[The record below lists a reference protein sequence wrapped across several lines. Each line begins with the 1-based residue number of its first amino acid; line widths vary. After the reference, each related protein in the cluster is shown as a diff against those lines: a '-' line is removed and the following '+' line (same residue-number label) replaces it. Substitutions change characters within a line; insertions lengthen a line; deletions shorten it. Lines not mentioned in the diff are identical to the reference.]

1 MKPVFSAGLL
11 LLSACIG
18 AAYVRSW
25 MHRLTLMVL
34 LVCGLVAWGRA
45 SRRPSETIRAIAVML
60 RLVSARC
67 GTVVMPQ
74 PQP

>member
-25 MHRLTLMVL
+25 MDWLTLMVL

-45 SRRPSETIRAIAVML
+45 CRRPSEAIRALLTSGA
-60 RLVSARC
+60 AC
-67 GTVVMPQ
+67 
-74 PQP
+74 